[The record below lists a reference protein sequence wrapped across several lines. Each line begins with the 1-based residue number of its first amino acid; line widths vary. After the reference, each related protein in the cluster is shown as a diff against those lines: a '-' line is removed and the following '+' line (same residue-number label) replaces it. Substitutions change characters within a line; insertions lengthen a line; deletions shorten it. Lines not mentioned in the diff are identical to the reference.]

1 MSEPSDLPTFVN
13 YFTQQRQKMN
23 GMEGSRLVFADL
35 TSEQIATSFLMS
47 TPPERRQQLIDEI
60 HYGVLFETA
69 SWLASNKRQGCIK
82 CAPFLSRQMLQAYP
96 ARPLQLLSGEQ
107 IPSFYHR
114 EQAVAYNILKQVVEN
129 PEQKNFVSFV
139 GREHLL
145 NVAKHL
151 TMFINDQKLF

>member
-1 MSEPSDLPTFVN
+1 
-13 YFTQQRQKMN
+13 
-23 GMEGSRLVFADL
+23 
-35 TSEQIATSFLMS
+35 
-47 TPPERRQQLIDEI
+47 
-60 HYGVLFETA
+60 
-69 SWLASNKRQGCIK
+69 
-82 CAPFLSRQMLQAYP
+82 MLQAYP

-129 PEQKNFVSFV
+129 TEQKNFVSFV

-151 TMFINDQKLF
+151 TMFINDKKLF